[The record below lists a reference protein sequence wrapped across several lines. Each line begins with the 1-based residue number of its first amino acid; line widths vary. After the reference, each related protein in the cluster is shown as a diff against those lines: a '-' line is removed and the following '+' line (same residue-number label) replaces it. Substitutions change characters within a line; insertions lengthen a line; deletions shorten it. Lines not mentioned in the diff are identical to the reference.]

1 MTNAIIVLILVVIF
15 AAAAKGAVKHLMG
28 QGSCCGGGSSTV
40 KEPDKKLTGQVIKT
54 KVFKIDGLHCENC
67 TNRVKRAINRIDGVS
82 AKLNLRKKEA
92 LVKYDREVDDAEIIK
107 AIEALDY
114 KVVSV
119 IEK

>member
-1 MTNAIIVLILVVIF
+1 MANAIIVVILAVIF
-15 AAAAKGAVKHLMG
+15 AAATKGAVKHLMG

-40 KEPDKKLTGQVIKT
+40 KEPDKKLSGPAVKT
-54 KVFKIDGLHCENC
+54 KVFKIDGMHCENC

-82 AKLNLRKKEA
+82 ARLNLRKKQAVVE
-92 LVKYDREVDDAEIIK
+92 YDRDVDDDEIIK